1 MSQEPTQVN
10 LYFSMNPC
18 IPVSHSAPVDDIFTY
33 VSYNFATSKRT
44 KLLKLSSAND
54 SETPNRSPAVE
65 KNKHEPIYTMSLSA
79 DIPELWGKDS
89 D

>member
-1 MSQEPTQVN
+1 
-10 LYFSMNPC
+10 MNPC
-18 IPVSHSAPVDDIFTY
+18 IPVSHSAPVHDIFTY
-33 VSYNFATSKRT
+33 V
-44 KLLKLSSAND
+44 SAND
-54 SETPNRSPAVE
+54 SETPNRSPTVE